1 MRESGCVLIGLVSGA
16 VISWLSWFI
25 SPTFVPTLF
34 LIPVGLIA
42 GLLVLRAVAI
52 SCVLML
58 EGKGLE
64 SVPVIVVSC
73 IAFVASWLAVALIWA
88 YLHTSVSVH

>member
-1 MRESGCVLIGLVSGA
+1 MRESGCILIGLVWGA

-25 SPTFVPTLF
+25 APTFIPTLF

-52 SCVLML
+52 SCVLL
-58 EGKGLE
+58 LDGGLE

-73 IAFVASWLAVALIWA
+73 IAFVAGWLAVALVWA